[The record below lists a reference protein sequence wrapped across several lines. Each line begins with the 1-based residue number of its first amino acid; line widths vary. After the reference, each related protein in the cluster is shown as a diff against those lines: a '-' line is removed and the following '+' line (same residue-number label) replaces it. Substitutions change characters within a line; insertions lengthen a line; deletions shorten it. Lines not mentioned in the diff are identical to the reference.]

1 MRLICPNCGAQY
13 EVPVDVIPDG
23 GRDVQ
28 CSNCGHT
35 WYQRHPDDDPD
46 LADELQQPVPD
57 TQWQDDPEPQA
68 PAPEVAEP
76 EAPAQEAPKPR
87 GLDPDM
93 AALFQEEREYE
104 ARQRAA
110 ETIESQP
117 DLGLQD
123 PVEDEQTRRSR
134 QARERMARLRG
145 DERTVSAPTHEPGGP
160 TEDEQ
165 DSAMEAAAAAAAASS
180 RRDLLPDVDE
190 INQTLRASNQPRAID
205 SAERET
211 VADVPPAKKGGF
223 GGGFLTMIVLGGAAT
238 GVYAFAAQIAET
250 VPQVQPLL
258 DSYVAAVDN
267 GRVWL
272 DQKFTE
278 LLQALDGFSSEASDA
293 RDAASDTPTE

>member
-1 MRLICPNCGAQY
+1 
-13 EVPVDVIPDG
+13 
-23 GRDVQ
+23 
-28 CSNCGHT
+28 
-35 WYQRHPDDDPD
+35 
-46 LADELQQPVPD
+46 
-57 TQWQDDPEPQA
+57 
-68 PAPEVAEP
+68 
-76 EAPAQEAPKPR
+76 
-87 GLDPDM
+87 M

-117 DLGLQD
+117 DLGLQE
-123 PVEDEQTRRSR
+123 PVEDEQARRSR

-145 DERTVSAPTHEPGGP
+145 EERAAAPTHEPGAP
-160 TEDEQ
+160 VEPEQ
-165 DSAMEAAAAAAAASS
+165 DPAMEAAAAAAAASS

-211 VADVPPAKKGGF
+211 VSDAPPPKKRGF
-223 GGGFLTMIVLGGAAT
+223 GGGFLTILVLGGAAV
-238 GVYAFAAQIAET
+238 GVYAFAQQIAET
-250 VPQVQPLL
+250 LPHAQPLL

-278 LLQALDGFSSEASDA
+278 LLKVLDGFSSEASDA
-293 RDAASDTPTE
+293 RDAAAE